1 MAEIQVTEG
10 ELILQYL
17 RMLGS
22 NMLNTVRNLT
32 EEELNWQPPVPQCNS
47 IYVIMYHA
55 ATASNWWLN
64 VVRGNI
70 LERDRPTEFSS
81 HGTFAHIEE
90 LFTSWLRAAEQIIPA
105 LQAQDYE
112 TVHIL
117 PRGQFTTRDAL
128 LHTIEHLSLHLGH
141 IEITIQWLGF
151 RNHDQIESMH

>member
-1 MAEIQVTEG
+1 MAETQVTEG

-22 NMLNTVRNLT
+22 NMLNTVRDLT

-81 HGTFAHIEE
+81 PGTFAHIED
-90 LFTSWLRAAEQIIPA
+90 LFNTWLQVAEQIVPA

-112 TVHIL
+112 TVHNSA
-117 PRGQFTTRDAL
+117 PW
-128 LHTIEHLSLHLGH
+128 SVY
-141 IEITIQWLGF
+141 
-151 RNHDQIESMH
+151 DQRCATAYH